1 MPHEAS
7 GRTFKRKLKKKKTGL
22 DCVVFRKLRESNELG
37 RVKICRTFDAS
48 GPI

>member
-7 GRTFKRKLKKKKTGL
+7 GKDFKKKAKKKTGL
-22 DCVVFRKLRESNELG
+22 DCVMFRKLRESNELG
-37 RVKICRTFDAS
+37 RVKICRMFDTS